1 MPGGKGIFPGLTV
14 EENIRLGTWMAEPGD
29 TARLIN
35 DAYALFPVL
44 RERRNSLAGLL
55 SGGEQ
60 QMLALAQAFMARPRL
75 LMIDELTLGLSPA
88 VVADLLEKVRQIHD
102 QGTTVIIVEQSVN
115 VALNLARRAIFME
128 KGEVKFVG
136 PAEELLRRP
145 DILRAVYVKGT
156 GAIRDVSDGRAP
168 AASAGEAPAASRAL
182 LEVRNLSKRFG
193 GITALDSV
201 DLALR
206 EREILGIIGP
216 NGSGK
221 TTLFDIISGYIA
233 PDSGRVF
240 FNGNDITNVSPD
252 ERARLKLIRRFQDAR
267 LFPSL
272 TVFESL
278 LVALDQRMEVRN
290 GALWAIQLPVAR
302 RAERRTR
309 LRADR
314 LIELLELGAYRDKFV
329 KELSTGL
336 RRIVDLAFVLATEPK
351 VLLLDEPSSGM
362 AQAEAESLGPLLQ
375 RVRFETGCSMLVIEH
390 DMPLVSAVSD
400 ELVALVNGSILT
412 RGSASDVLNAPLLV
426 EAFLGSSEAAIQ
438 RSGSIA

>member
-1 MPGGKGIFPGLTV
+1 M
-14 EENIRLGTWMAEPGD
+14 
-29 TARLIN
+29 
-35 DAYALFPVL
+35 Y
-44 RERRNSLAGLL
+44 
-55 SGGEQ
+55 
-60 QMLALAQAFMARPRL
+60 
-75 LMIDELTLGLSPA
+75 
-88 VVADLLEKVRQIHD
+88 
-102 QGTTVIIVEQSVN
+102 
-115 VALNLARRAIFME
+115 
-128 KGEVKFVG
+128 
-136 PAEELLRRP
+136 
-145 DILRAVYVKGT
+145 
-156 GAIRDVSDGRAP
+156 
-168 AASAGEAPAASRAL
+168 
-182 LEVRNLSKRFG
+182 RNLPSR
-193 GITALDSV
+193 D
-201 DLALR
+201 
-206 EREILGIIGP
+206 
-216 NGSGK
+216 
-221 TTLFDIISGYIA
+221 IA